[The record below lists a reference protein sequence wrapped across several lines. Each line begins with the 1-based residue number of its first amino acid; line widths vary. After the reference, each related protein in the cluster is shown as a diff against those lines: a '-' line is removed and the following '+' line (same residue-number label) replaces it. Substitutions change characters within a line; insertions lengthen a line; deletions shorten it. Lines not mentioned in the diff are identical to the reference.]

1 MSALDGVRGR
11 LGVIGQVIRSFSRSG
26 RLWMLPMIGVLVLL
40 GLVLAGLSAVHYVA
54 PFIYAVL

>member
-1 MSALDGVRGR
+1 MSSLSRRFQIVAQITHRFTASGR
-11 LGVIGQVIRSFSRSG
+11 WWLLPMLGV
-26 RLWMLPMIGVLVLL
+26 LLLL

>member
-1 MSALDGVRGR
+1 MSLFAGR
-11 LGVIGQVIRSFSRSG
+11 FRVIAQITQRFAASG
-26 RLWMLPMIGVLVLL
+26 RLWMLPMLVVLVLL

>member
-1 MSALDGVRGR
+1 MEAIRSR
-11 LGVIGQVIRSFSRSG
+11 LRVIGQIWAAFGRSG
-26 RLWMLPMIGVLVLL
+26 RWWMLPMVTLLLIL